1 MGCLYLDFARSSRN
15 KVKTMKSGLIKTMVY
30 IPENTK
36 VETKI
41 GTWSSGP
48 LMDCDRKST
57 LRGLKEE
64 SCLISKSVVKRVLLE
79 NLFKGIT

>member
-1 MGCLYLDFARSSRN
+1 MWMSVMMPVSFTGQ
-15 KVKTMKSGLIKTMVY
+15 TG
-30 IPENTK
+30 
-36 VETKI
+36 TKI
-41 GTWSSGP
+41 RTWSSGP

-64 SCLISKSVVKRVLLE
+64 SFLISMSVVKRVLLE